1 MQSQPE
7 QLMPNYDLGEKLN
20 CKGAIINGINT
31 IALMLRMELYVD
43 EHRWKSVNK
52 ETQVNLNTVI
62 QCCEEQVS
70 QILFNW
76 NKHRSNVSSNEPLKD
91 DSLYKITLSKT
102 DLSIEKR
109 KQSKWQN
116 SEIKY

>member
-1 MQSQPE
+1 MESEYNDYIKSQHDKAQLLQKDLSNEKEGSLEESLQLQPE

-70 QILFNW
+70 
-76 NKHRSNVSSNEPLKD
+76 
-91 DSLYKITLSKT
+91 
-102 DLSIEKR
+102 
-109 KQSKWQN
+109 
-116 SEIKY
+116 